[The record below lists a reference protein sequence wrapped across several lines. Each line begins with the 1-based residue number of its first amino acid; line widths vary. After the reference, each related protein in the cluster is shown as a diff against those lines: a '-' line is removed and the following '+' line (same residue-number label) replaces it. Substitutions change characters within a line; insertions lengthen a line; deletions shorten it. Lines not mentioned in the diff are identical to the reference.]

1 MGKLKQHYK
10 TFRTLLAVLAIS
22 IFASGCTIKLAY
34 NFLDWGLY
42 WQMEDYVKF
51 NRDQS
56 SLVKDELSK
65 LVDWHRSD
73 ELPKY
78 ADQLE
83 KLSNGLENGLTVEQ
97 LDDTYNSL
105 SIGWQRIVIKTL
117 PAATDIMSKLTDQQ
131 VNDFFEIL
139 IEEEQDDARDIE
151 RDTEEKLSEER
162 AEYLSKKI
170 SDLIGKLND
179 EQKTLIVQWAPRIQP
194 TAQLSL
200 DHTIQWRIK
209 MQSTMV
215 ERQNKQQ
222 LEETLLVLFAN
233 PDQLWSDEYRR
244 AIEKNQHLVMQ
255 LIFDINQ
262 TLTDKQRR
270 KLVRKLNSF
279 IEDLRDL
286 SD

>member
-1 MGKLKQHYK
+1 
-10 TFRTLLAVLAIS
+10 
-22 IFASGCTIKLAY
+22 
-34 NFLDWGLY
+34 
-42 WQMEDYVKF
+42 QMEDYVKF

-151 RDTEEKLSEER
+151 RDTEETLSEER

>member
-1 MGKLKQHYK
+1 MGKLKLHYK

-22 IFASGCTIKLAY
+22 VFASGCTIKLAY

>member
-233 PDQLWSDEYRR
+233 PDQLWSDKYRR

>member
-151 RDTEEKLSEER
+151 RDTEETLSEER

-233 PDQLWSDEYRR
+233 PDQLWSDKYRR

>member
-1 MGKLKQHYK
+1 MGKLKLHYK

-22 IFASGCTIKLAY
+22 VFASGCTIKLAY

-151 RDTEEKLSEER
+151 RDTEETLSEER

>member
-1 MGKLKQHYK
+1 MGKLKLHYK
-10 TFRTLLAVLAIS
+10 TYRTLLAVLAIS

-233 PDQLWSDEYRR
+233 PDQLWSDKYRR

>member
-1 MGKLKQHYK
+1 MGKLKLHYK

-22 IFASGCTIKLAY
+22 VFASGCTIKLAY

-233 PDQLWSDEYRR
+233 PDQLWSDKYRR

>member
-1 MGKLKQHYK
+1 MGKLKLHYK
-10 TFRTLLAVLAIS
+10 TYRTLLAVLAIS

>member
-200 DHTIQWRIK
+200 DHTIQLRIK

-233 PDQLWSDEYRR
+233 PDQLWSDKYRR